1 MSGAARL
8 EFVPVSEAVH
18 DRVLVDIAAVVEGL
32 GRREGWSQG
41 FVYRLNV
48 ILDELASNILSHG
61 RGGVGPVSRL
71 AIEIR
76 SEPRKAVLEVCDDG
90 DPFDPV
96 RDAPPRPVVD
106 PGTGLVPV
114 GGLGLHLVRSMAD
127 TLSYRHE
134 DGRNCVTVTARDA

>member
-1 MSGAARL
+1 M
-8 EFVPVSEAVH
+8 
-18 DRVLVDIAAVVEGL
+18 
-32 GRREGWSQG
+32 
-41 FVYRLNV
+41 
-48 ILDELASNILSHG
+48 
-61 RGGVGPVSRL
+61 GPVSRL

-106 PGTGLVPV
+106 PGTGLV
-114 GGLGLHLVRSMAD
+114 LHLVRSMAD